1 MGCHQS
7 REASSSSLKEHEEI
21 CGRYLSKPKLRQLC
35 RDKYI
40 KGRFTDAEYQKYL
53 KMSVP
58 ERRAFEDKVFTIS
71 VGAIGMW
78 GCARLTLSS
87 CRPSSR
93 SII

>member
-78 GCARLTLSS
+78 SWARLMLCS
-87 CRPSSR
+87 CKPSSR
-93 SII
+93 FII